1 MRKRI
6 LCLLAALMLLVPA
19 IPAAA
24 QEMDT
29 ANLDYTFAGIDG
41 GTISTASNGKIKV
54 LVFFR
59 VDCVNC

>member
-1 MRKRI
+1 
-6 LCLLAALMLLVPA
+6 MLLVPA